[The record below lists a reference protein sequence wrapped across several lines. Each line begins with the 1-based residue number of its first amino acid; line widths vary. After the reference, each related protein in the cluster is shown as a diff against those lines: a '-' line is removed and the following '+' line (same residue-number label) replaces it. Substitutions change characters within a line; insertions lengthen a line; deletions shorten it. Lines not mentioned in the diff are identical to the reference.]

1 MWLLQAVRV
10 IIKVRQTTVALETV
24 VKEKSDNLQ
33 ITKLND
39 GYRINTK
46 KTGKLEL
53 GINQDLTNKI
63 LIVEFDL
70 AKVKLI
76 KRKDTSITINGVKIS
91 YLVQVL
97 LIQIIIRILHMF

>member
-10 IIKVRQTTVALETV
+10 IIKSKAATVALETV

-46 KTGKLEL
+46 KDG
-53 GINQDLTNKI
+53 
-63 LIVEFDL
+63 
-70 AKVKLI
+70 
-76 KRKDTSITINGVKIS
+76 
-91 YLVQVL
+91 
-97 LIQIIIRILHMF
+97 